1 MEALC
6 LANGMPGS
14 IAGGGRHGLGGDFV
28 GIGKASPGIGWVS
41 FTALIEERALMYGL
55 EMEFVNLIWSGRL
68 FYTREIR
75 CRS

>member
-1 MEALC
+1 VVG
-6 LANGMPGS
+6 GMDWGV
-14 IAGGGRHGLGGDFV
+14 ICGHWKGVTGHWV
-28 GIGKASPGIGWVS
+28 GVFI
-41 FTALIEERALMYGL
+41 ALIKERALMYGL